1 MLYDYQ
7 DEGIGEDDKE
17 TVTVNEGQG
26 NFPAISFIVYL

>member
-7 DEGIGEDDKE
+7 DEEIEDDKE

-26 NFPAISFIVYL
+26 NFPSISIIVNL